1 MVAGVSR
8 FLRSDSVANKIYL
21 EKRQYNPRLPVHM
34 EARVISQGRGSPAP
48 CVVRE
53 ISPAG
58 ARLEVDENWALP
70 KAFWL
75 RITGDSCMHFCTVAE
90 RA

>member
-1 MVAGVSR
+1 
-8 FLRSDSVANKIYL
+8 
-21 EKRQYNPRLPVHM
+21 M
-34 EARVISQGRGSPAP
+34 EARIISPGRRSPVP

-58 ARLEVDENWALP
+58 ARLDVGKDWELP

-75 RITGDSCMHFCTVAE
+75 RITGDSCMHFCTVTWRDGDSLGIE
-90 RA
+90 FPTGHNRAWWDHAQPLSKQQSSIS